1 MINIEKKDKISL
13 IKKREEKI
21 SVILSKKTQNQISA
35 QVALVM
41 DISGSMRKLYKSGV
55 VQNILERI
63 YPLATKFDDDGSLD
77 MWIFSHS
84 FNKLSA
90 VVEENFDTY
99 IEAEILNKK
108 PSSSWGRTE
117 YAPVMEDVIST
128 YKYSKIPAYVIF
140 ITDGQNSDK
149 TKTKQALI
157 EASNYPIFWQYVG
170 IGFEEFEFLKRL
182 DELKGRAIDNAN
194 FFQLNDIMSVS
205 DEELYNRL
213 LNEFP
218 DWYKEIHKNS

>member
-1 MINIEKKDKISL
+1 
-13 IKKREEKI
+13 
-21 SVILSKKTQNQISA
+21 
-35 QVALVM
+35 M